1 MKQEAG
7 TMELTVVVPNDW
19 EKCFIIFVKAAWIV
33 LSAVTLRKKINHI
46 LPTLFTILN
55 LFSFQHDTLSGVT
68 LRKRSFR
75 LVQIVNS
82 DLKIHGKDFLSVGW
96 L

>member
-33 LSAVTLRKKINHI
+33 LSAVTLRKKINKSH
-46 LPTLFTILN
+46 FAN
-55 LFSFQHDTLSGVT
+55 
-68 LRKRSFR
+68 
-75 LVQIVNS
+75 
-82 DLKIHGKDFLSVGW
+82 
-96 L
+96 

>member
-19 EKCFIIFVKAAWIV
+19 EKCFIIFVKAARIV

-46 LPTLFTILN
+46 LPTNTV
-55 LFSFQHDTLSGVT
+55 H
-68 LRKRSFR
+68 
-75 LVQIVNS
+75 
-82 DLKIHGKDFLSVGW
+82 HPESV
-96 L
+96 LIST

>member
-33 LSAVTLRKKINHI
+33 LSAVTLRKKKKNHI
-46 LPTLFTILN
+46 LPTNTV
-55 LFSFQHDTLSGVT
+55 H
-68 LRKRSFR
+68 RPE
-75 LVQIVNS
+75 
-82 DLKIHGKDFLSVGW
+82 SV
-96 L
+96 LIST

>member
-33 LSAVTLRKKINHI
+33 LSAVTLRKKNKSH
-46 LPTLFTILN
+46 FAN
-55 LFSFQHDTLSGVT
+55 
-68 LRKRSFR
+68 
-75 LVQIVNS
+75 
-82 DLKIHGKDFLSVGW
+82 
-96 L
+96 